1 MLTRAMYQRGISHSD
16 KTDLSAK
23 QKFANTNGTL
33 KLNETNGTE
42 SVSTRVLYNG
52 DIILV
57 ERYLYELNMYIV
69 YPLPR
74 SVP

>member
-16 KTDLSAK
+16 KTNLGAK

-33 KLNETNGTE
+33 KLNETNGTI

-57 ERYLYELNMYIV
+57 EGYLHELY
-69 YPLPR
+69 
-74 SVP
+74 VPI